1 MNCTFANPC
10 NFCFTHFGGIIT
22 CSTKL
27 REKKKMLTKRVF
39 RLHLHPVQK
48 GKGYVVLALHRALG
62 VPLKN
67 ARNLVRYGGWVPESA
82 GKHADELM
90 ELARRI
96 DRLAK
101 APVAVVR

>member
-1 MNCTFANPC
+1 MSCTFVNPC
-10 NFCFTHFGGIIT
+10 TLCFTLFGLQ
-22 CSTKL
+22 TKP
-27 REKKKMLTKRVF
+27 REKKLSTTRRF
-39 RLHLHPVQK
+39 HLHLHPVQK
-48 GKGYVVLALHRALG
+48 GKGYVALALRRALG

-67 ARNLVRYGGWVPESA
+67 AKDLVRYGGWVPESA

-90 ELARRI
+90 ELAQRI

>member
-10 NFCFTHFGGIIT
+10 TL
-22 CSTKL
+22 CSTLFGLQTKS
-27 REKKKMLTKRVF
+27 REKKLSTARVF

-48 GKGYVVLALHRALG
+48 GKGYVALALHRTLG
-62 VPLKN
+62 IKLAY
-67 ARNLVRYGGWVPESA
+67 ARQLARFGGWVSESV

>member
-1 MNCTFANPC
+1 MNCTFVNPC
-10 NFCFTHFGGIIT
+10 HFCFTHFGAIVT
-22 CSTKL
+22 CSTKPC
-27 REKKKMLTKRVF
+27 EKKPSTKRVF

-48 GKGYVVLALHRALG
+48 GKGYVALALRRALD

-67 ARNLVRYGGWVPESA
+67 AKDLVRYGGWVPESA
-82 GKHADELM
+82 GKHADELL